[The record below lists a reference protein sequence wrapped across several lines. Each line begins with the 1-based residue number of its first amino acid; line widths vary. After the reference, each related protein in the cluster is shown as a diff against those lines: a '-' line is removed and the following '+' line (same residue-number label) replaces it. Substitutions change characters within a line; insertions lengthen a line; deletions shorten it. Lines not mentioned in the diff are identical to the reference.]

1 MLSAKR
7 NQCSLEGLDFQG
19 RAVWRWLSS
28 APVDAERSIEPQA
41 DLDRSQ
47 SLGFRSLV
55 REPEPRPS
63 KMSPGWTAEPSSD
76 PFRVDQGAAASKA
89 RAKTSAGVR

>member
-1 MLSAKR
+1 MFPPATLPRPCKGPSPR
-7 NQCSLEGLDFQG
+7 
-19 RAVWRWLSS
+19 
-28 APVDAERSIEPQA
+28 IEPKV